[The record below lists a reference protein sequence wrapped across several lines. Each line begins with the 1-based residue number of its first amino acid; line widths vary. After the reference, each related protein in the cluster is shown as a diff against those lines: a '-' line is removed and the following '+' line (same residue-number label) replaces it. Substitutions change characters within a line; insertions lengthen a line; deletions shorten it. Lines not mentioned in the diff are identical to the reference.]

1 MACFTTLGVCI
12 TRKWALWDYQKLVL
26 SGIDRKTLA
35 KIEEEC
41 DALKKLSL
49 DEGLTALFLK
59 QSESSGSPRS
69 EADDAFHVLEEM
81 NSKQQMEDS
90 VERLVESRHD
100 TDYSDWGPVRA
111 GLCFDTPGK

>member
-1 MACFTTLGVCI
+1 LFF
-12 TRKWALWDYQKLVL
+12 

-49 DEGLTALFLK
+49 DEGLAVLFLK
-59 QSESSGSPRS
+59 KSGSSGSSQS
-69 EADDAFHVLEEM
+69 EEDDAFHVLEEM
-81 NSKQQMEDS
+81 NSKQQSRDS

-100 TDYSDWGPVRA
+100 IHDSD
-111 GLCFDTPGK
+111 